1 MMVVKAVVT
10 VVAAKGYNRERK
22 RRENLLQK
30 NQGGANFY

>member
-10 VVAAKGYNRERK
+10 VVVAKGHNRERK

-30 NQGGANFY
+30 N